1 MFGSCPAY
9 GESSSRENESVFVRW
24 GEAARGKWLL
34 PISWLS
40 VRGRWFVLVWSY
52 LVFWGGPFAK
62 ERSTVQVRE
71 IMTIYPVYIRLGAD
85 MRRAAEII
93 SISEVSDLMVID
105 QDNRF
110 IGVLSE
116 GDLIRAILPSFD
128 EVLRAGGTLADAFL
142 FFVQKGHDLV
152 NRPIDPLVIQQAI
165 TLKTTD
171 DIAQAAVVMIE
182 KQIRRL
188 PVVDDGKLMG
198 TVSRADICRA
208 VIYYA

>member
-1 MFGSCPAY
+1 M
-9 GESSSRENESVFVRW
+9 
-24 GEAARGKWLL
+24 
-34 PISWLS
+34 
-40 VRGRWFVLVWSY
+40 
-52 LVFWGGPFAK
+52 
-62 ERSTVQVRE
+62 QVRD
-71 IMTIYPVYIRLGAD
+71 IMTIYPVYIRVGAD

-105 QDNRF
+105 HDNMF

-128 EVLRAGGTLADAFL
+128 EVLQAGGTLNDAFK
-142 FFVQKGHDLV
+142 FFVQKGRDLA
-152 NRPIDPLVIQQAI
+152 NRPIDPLIIRSAI

-171 DIAQAAVVMIE
+171 DIAQAAIVMIE

-198 TVSRADICRA
+198 TVSRSDICRA
-208 VIYYA
+208 VIYHA

>member
-1 MFGSCPAY
+1 M
-9 GESSSRENESVFVRW
+9 
-24 GEAARGKWLL
+24 
-34 PISWLS
+34 
-40 VRGRWFVLVWSY
+40 
-52 LVFWGGPFAK
+52 
-62 ERSTVQVRE
+62 QVRD
-71 IMTIYPVYIRLGAD
+71 IMTMYPVYIRIGED

-105 QDNRF
+105 YDKKF

-128 EVLRAGGTLADAFL
+128 EVLRAGGTLNDAFK

-152 NRPIDPLVIQQAI
+152 NRPIDPLVIHNAI

-171 DIAQAAVVMIE
+171 DIAQAAVIMVE

-198 TVSRADICRA
+198 TVSRSDICRA

>member
-1 MFGSCPAY
+1 
-9 GESSSRENESVFVRW
+9 
-24 GEAARGKWLL
+24 
-34 PISWLS
+34 
-40 VRGRWFVLVWSY
+40 
-52 LVFWGGPFAK
+52 
-62 ERSTVQVRE
+62 
-71 IMTIYPVYIRLGAD
+71 

-105 QDNRF
+105 HDNTF

-116 GDLIRAILPSFD
+116 GDLIRTILPSFD
-128 EVLRAGGTLADAFL
+128 EVLHAGGTLKDAFA

-152 NRPIDPLVIQQAI
+152 NRPIDPLIIQNPI

-171 DIAQAAVVMIE
+171 DIAQAAIVMVE

>member
-1 MFGSCPAY
+1 MQI
-9 GESSSRENESVFVRW
+9 RD
-24 GEAARGKWLL
+24 
-34 PISWLS
+34 
-40 VRGRWFVLVWSY
+40 
-52 LVFWGGPFAK
+52 
-62 ERSTVQVRE
+62 
-71 IMTIYPVYIRLGAD
+71 IMTIYPVYVRIGAD

-105 QDNRF
+105 HDNQF

-116 GDLIRAILPSFD
+116 GDLLRAILPSFD
-128 EVLRAGGTLADAFL
+128 EVLRAGGTLNDAFAFL
-142 FFVQKGHDLV
+142 VQKGHDLA
-152 NRPIDPLVIQQAI
+152 NRPIDPLIIHNPV

-171 DIAQAAVVMIE
+171 DIAQAVIVMVE

-188 PVVDDGKLMG
+188 PVVDDGKLIG

>member
-1 MFGSCPAY
+1 M
-9 GESSSRENESVFVRW
+9 
-24 GEAARGKWLL
+24 
-34 PISWLS
+34 
-40 VRGRWFVLVWSY
+40 
-52 LVFWGGPFAK
+52 
-62 ERSTVQVRE
+62 QVRD
-71 IMTIYPVYIRLGAD
+71 IMTIFPVYIRLGAD

-105 QDNRF
+105 YDNKF

-116 GDLIRAILPSFD
+116 GDLIRTILPSFD
-128 EVLRAGGTLADAFL
+128 EVLQAGGTLNDAFK

-152 NRPIDPLVIQQAI
+152 NRPIDPLVIHNAI

-171 DIAQAAVVMIE
+171 DIAQAALIMVE

-198 TVSRADICRA
+198 TVSRSDICRA

>member
-1 MFGSCPAY
+1 M
-9 GESSSRENESVFVRW
+9 
-24 GEAARGKWLL
+24 
-34 PISWLS
+34 
-40 VRGRWFVLVWSY
+40 
-52 LVFWGGPFAK
+52 
-62 ERSTVQVRE
+62 QVRD
-71 IMTIYPVYIRLGAD
+71 IMTMYPVYIRIGEN

-105 QDNRF
+105 YDNKF

-128 EVLRAGGTLADAFL
+128 EVLRAGGTLNDAFK

-152 NRPIDPLVIQQAI
+152 NRPIDPLVIHNAI

-171 DIAQAAVVMIE
+171 DIAQAAIIMVE

-198 TVSRADICRA
+198 TVSRSDICRA

>member
-1 MFGSCPAY
+1 M
-9 GESSSRENESVFVRW
+9 
-24 GEAARGKWLL
+24 
-34 PISWLS
+34 
-40 VRGRWFVLVWSY
+40 
-52 LVFWGGPFAK
+52 
-62 ERSTVQVRE
+62 QVRD
-71 IMTIYPVYIRLGAD
+71 IMTIYPVYIRIGAD

-105 QDNRF
+105 YDNKF

-116 GDLIRAILPSFD
+116 GDLIRTLLPSFD
-128 EVLRAGGTLADAFL
+128 EVLRTGGTLNDAFK
-142 FFVQKGHDLV
+142 FFVQKGRDLV
-152 NRPIDPLVIQQAI
+152 NRPIDPLVIHNAI

-171 DIAQAAVVMIE
+171 DIAQAAVIMVE

-198 TVSRADICRA
+198 TVSRSDICRA